1 MILTFL
7 AGIFMGALL
16 VCSLAVIAYERQN
29 GGIDGEEDEW
39 K

>member
-7 AGIFMGALL
+7 AGVFMGALL
-16 VCSLAVIAYERQN
+16 VCSLAVIAYEKQKN
-29 GGIDGEEDEW
+29 NDSEEDEW

>member
-1 MILTFL
+1 
-7 AGIFMGALL
+7 MGALL

-29 GGIDGEEDEW
+29 SEIEIDDGEEDEW